1 MTISPAGA
9 GLFFWWIL
17 SPGLPGESVVNLM
30 ANDTGDSGPGPAQVD
45 PPGSFPGWLWPTRPS
60 RRAGPPPKT
69 NLAAGLFFRSR
80 PRSHTGMDPDLENVI
95 RQALADAEAAG
106 KDYQGQTEEAVRAVQ
121 RARGDMTASDALVA
135 VNLVRRS

>member
-1 MTISPAGA
+1 MLVILPAPAG
-9 GLFFWWIL
+9 L
-17 SPGLPGESVVNLM
+17 S
-30 ANDTGDSGPGPAQVD
+30 
-45 PPGSFPGWLWPTRPS
+45 FYRWL
-60 RRAGPPPKT
+60 
-69 NLAAGLFFRSR
+69 
-80 PRSHTGMDPDLENVI
+80 RSHARMDPDLENVI